1 MSVRAT
7 MLIVIL
13 VLGFVALEGASV
25 SKQQADSL
33 VRKMTLIEEHGSAP
47 ARTSPASPRRTSLS
61 EGEVNSWFAYHATP
75 LLPKGISEPRLTIVD
90 SRRVVGVATVDLD
103 AIAKSRAS
111 GRTFDI
117 WNLIGGRVPVTVTG
131 FVHADGGRARFEMES
146 AEISGIPVPRRVVE
160 ELVDYYSR
168 TPERPKGVRLADE
181 FTLPA
186 RIQDIELSPGSAV
199 VVQ

>member
-1 MSVRAT
+1 MTLRAT
-7 MLIVIL
+7 TLTLIVAFGL
-13 VLGFVALEGASV
+13 SLEGVTV

-33 VRKMTLIEEHGSAP
+33 AKKITQIEQQGQASAP
-47 ARTSPASPRRTSLS
+47 KRAAGVRRTPMS
-61 EGEVNSWFAYHATP
+61 EGEVNSWFAYHAPP
-75 LLPKGISEPRLTIVD
+75 LLPNGLTEPRLTIVD
-90 SRRVVGVATVDLD
+90 TRKVVGVATVDLD

-131 FVHADGGRARFEMES
+131 LVNAHDGKVRFDLQS
-146 AEISGIPVPRRVVE
+146 AEISGVPVPTRIVQ

-168 TPERPKGVRLADE
+168 TPERPNGLRLDDE
-181 FTLPA
+181 FALPA
-186 RIQDIELSPGSAV
+186 GIRDIELSPGAAV